1 MRFRP
6 NPDVLEDRRLMS
18 FGGGN
23 IDTSI
28 PRFPSTSPGL
38 NFTSNSFHNINA
50 TVPAVASAIAQNPS
64 SADAKLATY
73 VTNIPNGVMNLL
85 PILETDVTT
94 FENGGNPA
102 PPAPMPTSAQANTTI
117 TTLFMDLLDRAP
129 DSAELTSGTQ
139 ALQTGVSVQ
148 VVANTIVQS
157 SEFLTDN
164 TMTGATAD
172 ANNTQFVTALYTDVL
187 GRSPD
192 SPGLAS
198 WVNALDTNAMTT
210 QQVANA
216 FIFSPEA
223 ATSSTSI
230 FAEVQTAQANT
241 SITSLFMTLLDRA
254 PTSAELTS
262 GTQALQTG
270 VSVQMVANT
279 IVQSSEF
286 LTDNTTSGATADA
299 NNTQFVTALY
309 TDVLGRA
316 PDSPGLASWVNALD
330 TNAMTTNEVANDFIF
345 SSEAMT
351 SSTSVLQVAAIPF
364 IPTSSTPTGTKFF
377 FGTVV
382 PNGTITGNF
391 PGTSQQAQ
399 LSNLIQQDTLAYL
412 ADGIGNSFN
421 ILKSNVGWASDN
433 LLTFNGRV

>member
-50 TVPAVASAIAQNPS
+50 TVPAVASAIALDPS
-64 SADAKLATY
+64 NADVPLATY

-102 PPAPMPTSAQANTTI
+102 PTASTPTTAQATTTI
-117 TTLFMDLLDRAP
+117 TTLFTDLLNRAP
-129 DSAELTSGTQ
+129 SSAELTSGTQ

-148 VVANTIVQS
+148 V
-157 SEFLTDN
+157 
-164 TMTGATAD
+164 
-172 ANNTQFVTALYTDVL
+172 
-187 GRSPD
+187 
-192 SPGLAS
+192 
-198 WVNALDTNAMTT
+198 
-210 QQVANA
+210 
-216 FIFSPEA
+216 
-223 ATSSTSI
+223 
-230 FAEVQTAQANT
+230 
-241 SITSLFMTLLDRA
+241 
-254 PTSAELTS
+254 
-262 GTQALQTG
+262 
-270 VSVQMVANT
+270 VANT

-309 TDVLGRA
+309 TDVLGRS